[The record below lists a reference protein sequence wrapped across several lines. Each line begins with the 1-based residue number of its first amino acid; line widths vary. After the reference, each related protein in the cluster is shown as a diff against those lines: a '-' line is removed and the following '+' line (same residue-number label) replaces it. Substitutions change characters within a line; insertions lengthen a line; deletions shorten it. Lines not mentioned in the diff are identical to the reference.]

1 MTFVTP
7 VLKVLGALL
16 TYPDDVL
23 QGSIPDFRQIV
34 EASAIP
40 GSTKARLRAFLD
52 YLQATDLWDLQESY
66 VALFD
71 TGRAT
76 SLYLFEHVHGESR
89 DRGQAMVDLRAEYE
103 AVNLQL
109 SPEEL
114 PDYIPAFLEFCSVT
128 SQETAAEF
136 LIDCA
141 DILRVIATRL
151 VERQSLYAAVF
162 EAVVSFAGNQRKSKL
177 PDVLPEE
184 SLDEQWAEQPAFSQ
198 GVC

>member
-16 TYPDDVL
+16 TYPDEVL
-23 QGSIPDFRQIV
+23 QESVPEFRQLV
-34 EASAIP
+34 DASAIP
-40 GSTKARLRAFLD
+40 SSTKARVCALLD
-52 YLQATDLWDLQESY
+52 YLQTTNLWDLQESY

-76 SLYLFEHVHGESR
+76 SLHLFEHVHGESR
-89 DRGQAMVDLRAEYE
+89 DRGQAMVDLRGEYE
-103 AVNLQL
+103 AVGLQL
-109 SPEEL
+109 LPEEL

-128 SQETAAEF
+128 TQESATEF
-136 LIDCA
+136 LTDCSE
-141 DILRVIATRL
+141 ILRVLDTRL
-151 VERQSLYAAVF
+151 QERQSLYAAVF
-162 EAVVSFAGNQRKSKL
+162 EAVVSFASNQRKSKL
-177 PDVLPEE
+177 PEVLPEE